1 MKPRNFISGLTLFI
15 ATMAITY
22 IGASLGENSTYRSSS
37 GATEHSSTLLVQTH
51 SP

>member
-15 ATMAITY
+15 ATMAFTY
-22 IGASLGENSTYRSSS
+22 VGASLGEQSTYRSASMT
-37 GATEHSSTLLVQTH
+37 TEHSATLVVQTY